1 MRLIAY
7 LRVSTEEQAEL
18 GYGLDAQELELRRT
32 FEFRGW
38 ELHELIRDEGVSG
51 ATLDRPGLTRA
62 LRAIAKGEVD
72 GLVVTKL
79 DRLTRSIVD
88 FGELLEWLDEAQATL
103 VALDLNVDTSTPG
116 GRMIAQII
124 VVIAEWERETIAART
139 KAGLAAKRAQG
150 KPTGRPSVAD
160 RPELAQRILAMRA
173 AGLSLQAIA
182 DQLTAD
188 GIPTARG
195 AAVWRPSSVQSAAGY
210 QRRKPPRKHAR
221 LPKIERRSRRSS

>member
-7 LRVSTEEQAEL
+7 LRVSTEEQADH

-38 ELHELIRDEGVSG
+38 ELHELVRDEGVSG
-51 ATLDRPGLTRA
+51 ATMERPGLQRA
-62 LRAIAKGEVD
+62 LRAIAKGDAD

-79 DRLTRSIVD
+79 DRLTRSVVD
-88 FGELLEWLDEAQATL
+88 FGELLEWLAEARAAL
-103 VALDLNVDTSTPG
+103 VALDVNVDTSTPA
-116 GRMIAQII
+116 GRMLAQII

-150 KPTGRPSVAD
+150 KPTGRPAVAD
-160 RPELAQRILAMRA
+160 RPELGEHIRA
-173 AGLSLQAIA
+173 LRASGLSLQAIA

-195 AAVWRPSSVQSAAGY
+195 AAVWRASAVQAATGY
-210 QRRKPPRKHAR
+210 RRRKPPRRHAR
-221 LPKIERRSRRSS
+221 LPRLDRRARARS

>member
-7 LRVSTEEQAEL
+7 LRVSTEEQAAA

-32 FEFRGW
+32 FEYRGW
-38 ELHELIRDEGVSG
+38 ELHDLIRDEGVSG
-51 ATLDRPGLTRA
+51 ATLERPGLVRA
-62 LRAIAKGEVD
+62 LRAIAKGEAD

-79 DRLTRSIVD
+79 DRLTRSVVD
-88 FGELLEWLDEAQATL
+88 FGDLLEWLAEAQATL
-103 VALDLNVDTSTPG
+103 VALDVNVDTSTPA

-150 KPTGRPSVAD
+150 RPTGRPAVAD
-160 RPELAQRILAMRA
+160 RPELAERIRAMRD
-173 AGLSLQAIA
+173 AGLTLQAIA
-182 DQLTAD
+182 DRLTAD

-195 AAVWRPSSVQSAAGY
+195 AMQWRPSSVQSAAGY
-210 QRRKPPRKHAR
+210 RRRKPQRKHAR
-221 LPKIERRSRRSS
+221 LPKLDRKTRR

>member
-51 ATLDRPGLTRA
+51 ATLERPGLARA
-62 LRAIAKGEVD
+62 LRAIAKGEAD

-79 DRLTRSIVD
+79 DRLTRSVVD

-103 VALDLNVDTSTPG
+103 VALDVNVDTSTPG

-160 RPELAQRILAMRA
+160 RPELAERIRGLRD
-173 AGLSLQAIA
+173 AGLTLQAIA
-182 DQLTAD
+182 DQLNAD
-188 GIPTARG
+188 GIPTSRG
-195 AAVWRPSSVQSAAGY
+195 AALWRPSSVQSAAGY
-210 QRRKPPRKHAR
+210 RRRKAPRKHAR
-221 LPKIERRSRRSS
+221 LPSIKRRPAR